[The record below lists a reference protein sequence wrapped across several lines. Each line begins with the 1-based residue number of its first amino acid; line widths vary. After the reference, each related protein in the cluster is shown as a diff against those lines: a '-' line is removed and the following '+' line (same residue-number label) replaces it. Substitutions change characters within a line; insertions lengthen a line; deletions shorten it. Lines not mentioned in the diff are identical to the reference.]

1 MILYPLP
8 FFKNCSK
15 RTCSKLMNFI
25 LHHTPSQFC
34 VLMERAFEMSLVTMT
49 IHVAKAM
56 QAMASSAAGG
66 KKTVPVCITI
76 T

>member
-1 MILYPLP
+1 
-8 FFKNCSK
+8 
-15 RTCSKLMNFI
+15 MNFI
-25 LHHTPSQFC
+25 LHHTASQFC

-56 QAMASSAAGG
+56 QAVASSTAGG
-66 KKTVPVCITI
+66 KKTVPVCISI